1 MSQLGQHVQANE
13 NGQKAAA
20 IAEIILI
27 KTHEFCQM
35 SIDELMHRDG
45 AANTHHGK
53 VKGSIIDH
61 TVTDT
66 QGNDSRDDYQGNA
79 SLKSSMIKQN
89 RVRKLTRGHSVTSL
103 YSQEKERKSVSIR
116 RSRSKTNSMQGRAS
130 SVAANSDDTTQSLE
144 RMYTFNLS
152 HMQKQAN
159 AKNGKG
165 AKKDSPAG
173 VPAGEDAID
182 SRPIDMKNKNGEA
195 AAAAST
201 NEERKVDGSKASTA
215 TDSTAV
221 PILGISKPSSSEN
234 PEQEETKGR
243 QTERTRSQAS
253 RSMP

>member
-182 SRPIDMKNKNGEA
+182 IRPVDMKNKNGE